1 MKRVKAAF
9 SVLLVGHQLS
19 KPGAWKSGQL
29 WGSLLIA
36 LIGLAEAFG
45 FLIQVSDDAALGF
58 SMTTVGL
65 INAFVTVAT
74 TKKIGV
80 PAHEELPPIDLV
92 SRSEPEPEPE
102 PERVRDPEVPPRSD
116 PQRPSRFDG
125 WNG

>member
-19 KPGAWKSGQL
+19 RPGAWKSGQL

-45 FLIQVSDDAALGF
+45 FLIQVSDDAAIGF
-58 SMTTVGL
+58 AMTVVGL

-80 PAHEELPPIDLV
+80 SAHEELPPIDLV
-92 SRSEPEPEPE
+92 SRSES
-102 PERVRDPEVPPRSD
+102 ERMHDDGVPPPS
-116 PQRPSRFDG
+116 PRPRESRPFDDG

>member
-58 SMTTVGL
+58 AMTAVGL

-80 PAHEELPPIDLV
+80 PSHEELPPIDLV
-92 SRSEPEPEPE
+92 ARSEPE
-102 PERVRDPEVPPRSD
+102 PERVRDPEVPPRGD